1 MKIGLVSMLDLLRLK
16 KVTQSGL
23 EEKTGD
29 QELNEVESKKQ
40 TIGRAQGT
48 GQKMSSQKS
57 CNSPNISQVVQGN

>member
-1 MKIGLVSMLDLLRLK
+1 MKIGLVSILDLLWLK

-23 EEKTGD
+23 EEKMGD

-40 TIGRAQGT
+40 TVGRARGI